1 MIIDSH
7 VHLAGPPYKRDK
19 WVSTGSDGT
28 EYIIPLS
35 KDSDPSVDSLISDM
49 QANQIDKALA
59 VAFSGIISN
68 EHLSEEVKAHP
79 KKLIGFAWVNNPKQI
94 QSVEELEYAVNELGL
109 RGLKLHPGIQ
119 NFSSADQEI
128 VPLIKKAVELSIPTF
143 IHMVPFPIHGDFNNC
158 LVEHIAVLWKRVPDA
173 TIIIGHM
180 GFPRW
185 FDLLT
190 IAPLPN
196 IYVETSWGLTMLA
209 KLYGMDFA
217 SRFID
222 KIGVD
227 NVVFGSDWFGR
238 GWSETDKQI
247 DLIQKLDLSTTEKE
261 RILGGN
267 MLKVLEELF

>member
-7 VHLAGPPYKRDK
+7 VHLAESPYKRDK
-19 WVSTGSDGT
+19 WVSTGLDGT

-49 QANQIDKALA
+49 QTNQIDKALA

-68 EHLSEEVKAHP
+68 EHLSEAVKAHP
-79 KKLIGFAWVNNPKQI
+79 KKLIGFAWVNNPKHI
-94 QSVEELEYAVNELGL
+94 QSVEELEYAVYELGL

-119 NFSSADQEI
+119 NFSPADQEI
-128 VPLIKKAVELSIPTF
+128 VPLIKKAAELNIPVF
-143 IHMVPFPIHGDFNNC
+143 IHMAAYPPHGDFNNC
-158 LVEHIAVLWKRVPDA
+158 LVEHIAVLWKRVPEA
-173 TIIIGHM
+173 TILIGHM

-185 FDLLT
+185 LDLLT

-209 KLYGMDFA
+209 ELYGLDFT
-217 SRFID
+217 SRFIS

-227 NVVFGSDWFGR
+227 NIVFGSDWFGR
-238 GWSETDKQI
+238 GWFETKNQI
-247 DLIQKLDLSTTEKE
+247 ELIQKLDLSLTEKE
-261 RILGGN
+261 KILGVN
-267 MLKVLEELF
+267 INTVLEGLF

>member
-7 VHLAGPPYKRDK
+7 VHLAESPYKRDK
-19 WVSTGSDGT
+19 WVSTGPDGT

-49 QANQIDKALA
+49 QTNQIDKALA

-68 EHLSEEVKAHP
+68 EHLSEAVKAHP
-79 KKLIGFAWVNNPKQI
+79 KKLIGFAWVNNPKHI

-128 VPLIKKAVELSIPTF
+128 VPLIKKTVDLSIPIF

-185 FDLLT
+185 LDLLT
-190 IAPLPN
+190 IAALPN

-209 KLYGMDFA
+209 ELYGIDFA

-238 GWSETDKQI
+238 GWSETNKQI
-247 DLIQKLDLSTTEKE
+247 DLIGKLDLSEEEKE
-261 RILGGN
+261 KILGDN
-267 MLKVLEELF
+267 INSILNKIL